1 MSNMKVQIKHLNEE
15 LQRRQTPEVDQQ
27 IVNDENGAMKEL
39 VADERSQNE
48 ITEFEQGVSSDQDI
62 IKQCFDQS
70 NLSQS
75 NTSSSLQLFS
85 NREALIRF
93 MTMSRNDKVK
103 ELEIELEEQ
112 KRQIEE
118 LNSELNFVKSE
129 KLQLEAAAATKATED
144 ENVQKIEIIQLKQDL
159 NAKSTT
165 IELLV
170 AEKSEMQV
178 VNQQL
183 VIQNQALSS
192 QKQSLEVHWLSV
204 ASIKKL

>member
-1 MSNMKVQIKHLNEE
+1 M
-15 LQRRQTPEVDQQ
+15 
-27 IVNDENGAMKEL
+27 
-39 VADERSQNE
+39 
-48 ITEFEQGVSSDQDI
+48 
-62 IKQCFDQS
+62 
-70 NLSQS
+70 
-75 NTSSSLQLFS
+75 
-85 NREALIRF
+85 
-93 MTMSRNDKVK
+93 
-103 ELEIELEEQ
+103 
-112 KRQIEE
+112 IEE
-118 LNSELNFVKSE
+118 LNSELNFVKSD

-183 VIQNQALSS
+183 VVQNQALSS

-204 ASIKKL
+204 AIDHKKKL